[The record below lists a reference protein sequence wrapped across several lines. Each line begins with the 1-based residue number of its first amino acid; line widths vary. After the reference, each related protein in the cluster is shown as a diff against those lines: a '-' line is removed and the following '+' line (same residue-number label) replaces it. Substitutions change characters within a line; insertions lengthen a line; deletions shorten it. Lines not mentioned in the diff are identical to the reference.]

1 MIDERIK
8 ILIEEHIPIRINRE
22 DWEIKCLLES
32 KGFKWLSGD
41 LLTEHFPFDES
52 QTMIFLKPGK
62 KVTRC
67 RVEDYEDDDWVWP
80 DYLLCS
86 IGKIDKQELLA
97 LIGE

>member
-22 DWEIKCLLES
+22 DWEIRCLLES
-32 KGFKWLSGD
+32 KGFKWLSGH
-41 LLTEHFPFDES
+41 LLTEYFPFDGS
-52 QTMIFLKPGK
+52 QMIFLNPSK

-67 RVEDYEDDDWVWP
+67 MIEEYEDDDWVWL
-80 DYLLCS
+80 DYLLCP
-86 IGKIDKQELLA
+86 IGEIDKQELLV